1 MGTVP
6 QEATRVQYL
15 ADGVADVFIYP
26 FFIPLDVDITVWVT
40 PAGSPPNETVDK
52 KILNTNY
59 TVQDAGVPGGGTIT
73 FLPGFIPGS
82 GDQVTLSRAVEDS
95 ITTNYVDA
103 RTINGANLDE
113 SFEREM
119 LVTQQNV
126 TNLDQTALR
135 YQNNA
140 FLPDVLNRNILPTLD
155 PNFLWKGSASGNVIA
170 VEDKEEGG
178 CSSLRSEL
186 ASEVQG
192 ADGAGLVGYFD
203 ENRLLS
209 TTVRDQLNEYGD
221 PATGQDG
228 ARIIGY
234 YDSVNSNETNVGAQ
248 LDLLTDVTD
257 GLPDKLQ
264 NGFAVYGDDIGTPD
278 NLVVNIIPSYVAYVP
293 GTKVFVKVA
302 NNNATQTP
310 TLNLNALGAKTIINK
325 DGTPLLSEDL
335 QANGIYEFVYDGV
348 NFQSLTSPLHNRS
361 QGEFSKLDTT
371 SIQSSTSETS
381 LLGTIA
387 GSNVIT
393 PNYLVNGSTYKI
405 EVLGDYENRFSSTVT
420 IRLKTNAGTISTLS
434 VPALASTGT
443 ILYPMKINIT
453 IVVRDIGS
461 PATVYTR
468 IDFIYDI
475 DGDQYRA
482 HTEQNVSTNFDTT
495 ILNALDV
502 TFQFNVSDFNVRL
515 NANSLNSIKLY

>member
-15 ADGVADVFIYP
+15 ADGIADVFIYP

-40 PAGSPPNETVDK
+40 PAGSPPNETVDR

-82 GDQVTLSRAVEDS
+82 GDQVTLSRTVEDS

-140 FLPDVLNRNILPTLD
+140 FLPDVLNRNIIPTLD
-155 PNFLWKGSASGNVIA
+155 PNFIWKGSASGNVVA
-170 VEDKEEGG
+170 VEDVEENG

-192 ADGAGLVGYFD
+192 SDGAGLVGYFD
-203 ENRLLS
+203 ENRLIS

-221 PATGQDG
+221 PASGQDG

-234 YDSVNSNETNVGAQ
+234 YDPINAVETNVGDQ
-248 LDLLTDVTD
+248 LDLVTGETD
-257 GLPDKLQ
+257 GLPEKLQ
-264 NGFAVYGDDIGTPD
+264 NNFAVYGDDVGVADALEVNVTPAYQ
-278 NLVVNIIPSYVAYVP
+278 SYVA

-302 NNNATQTP
+302 FTNLTTTP
-310 TLNLNALGAKTIINK
+310 TLNLNGLGVQSCLKN
-325 DGTPLLSEDL
+325 DGSNILPSEL
-335 QANGIYEFVYDGV
+335 KSGGIYEFIYDGV
-348 NFQSLTSPLHNRS
+348 NFQLITTTDSNSISFSQVAALTINNGVAF
-361 QGEFSKLDTT
+361 Q
-371 SIQSSTSETS
+371 S
-381 LLGTIA
+381 LLSTA
-387 GSNVIT
+387 VGSKVI
-393 PNYLVNGSTYKI
+393 PANFLREGSYYNFI
-405 EVLGDYENRFSSTVT
+405 FSGSRELFGINFSSKIRILSNGTLLAEFDADHTLGLLEFNYEISFIVRQTGSPSNLFIELKQMYFLGNGTQKDVIRTFIINNSDFDSTVNNT
-420 IRLKTNAGTISTLS
+420 IDIQANVFSDAGTPFLTTQSC
-434 VPALASTGT
+434 G
-443 ILYPMKINIT
+443 
-453 IVVRDIGS
+453 VVN
-461 PATVYTR
+461 VY
-468 IDFIYDI
+468 
-475 DGDQYRA
+475 
-482 HTEQNVSTNFDTT
+482 
-495 ILNALDV
+495 
-502 TFQFNVSDFNVRL
+502 
-515 NANSLNSIKLY
+515 